1 MIQVPKISAL
11 AIVLNEESN
20 IRAYLDNMS
29 FADEIVVVDSF
40 STDKTLEI
48 IASDYPKVKVVQ
60 RKFDDFSSQ
69 RNFAINLAKNDWIIF
84 FDADERITEKGIQ
97 EIKHTVATDKKND
110 AFWVKRIFYHG
121 CKPMHYGGRNLDK
134 AIRLFKKS
142 KCRYSRKLVHE
153 QLIVRG
159 RTSELSETIHHY
171 SFKNKADFL
180 SKRLQYSKLK
190 AQELFEIGTLPNWFH
205 FYIKPAFRFFKHYIV
220 EGGILNGKNGID
232 LSNVMAYHVYMRYVY
247 LAEMHRN
254 IQHYHHKE
262 SSTNAINIGYEAKR
276 VFHNATGLGNYS
288 RDLIRILS
296 QYFSENKYFLY
307 NPKLSKIHRFFTN
320 EINVFERL
328 PLSKTNKIF
337 QNIWR
342 QFLIVKDLKQDNI
355 QIFHGLSGELPSGL
369 QKANIKSVVT
379 IHDLI
384 FMRYPKF
391 YSFFDRKIHYYKFR
405 KAAQSADK
413 IIAISEQTKQDIVQF
428 LKVDE
433 SKIEVIYQGCQQVFK
448 EFYSNDEKES
458 LRQKLHLPQNFLLNV
473 GTIEQRKN
481 VLSAVKAIENIDIFL
496 VIIGGDTPYKREI
509 LDYIKQRNYP
519 EKVIFLKGISAK
531 ELAMVYQL
539 ATVFVY
545 PSLFEGFGIPIIE
558 ALFSKIPVITTN
570 SGVFPEAAGPDSVY
584 VNPTDIQ
591 EIESKITLLLSDPNL
606 RTSIAEKG
614 FDFVQKFND
623 QAIASQIMAVYQNL
637 LK

>member
-1 MIQVPKISAL
+1 MIQAPKISAL

-20 IRAYLDNMS
+20 ISDYLDNMS

-40 STDKTLEI
+40 STDRTLEI
-48 IASDYPKVKVVQ
+48 IAEKYPKVKIFK

-69 RNFAINLAKNDWIIF
+69 RNYAISLAKNDWIIF
-84 FDADERITEKGIQ
+84 FDADERVTEKGIQ
-97 EIKHTVATDKKND
+97 EIKNTVATDKKND

-121 CKPMHYGGRNLDK
+121 NKPMYYGGRNLDK

-159 RTSELSETIHHY
+159 KTTELAETIHHY

-190 AQELFEIGTLPNWFH
+190 AKELLILDTKPNWFH
-205 FYIKPAFRFFKHYIV
+205 FYIKPAFRFIKHYIGEFGV
-220 EGGILNGKNGID
+220 FNGKNGFELASIM
-232 LSNVMAYHVYMRYVY
+232 SYHVYMRYVY
-247 LAEMHRN
+247 LNEMRKN
-254 IQHYHHKE
+254 IHIYSEQTAGFQE
-262 SSTNAINIGYEAKR
+262 INIGYEAKR
-276 VFHNATGLGNYS
+276 IFHNGTGLGNYS

-296 QYFSENKYFLY
+296 QSFPAISYFLY
-307 NPKLSKIHRFFTN
+307 NPKISKINRFPTN
-320 EINVFERL
+320 ENNVFERL
-328 PLSKTNKIF
+328 PTSKLNKF
-337 QNIWR
+337 FRNLWR
-342 QFLIVKDLKQDNI
+342 QFTIIKNLKQDKI
-355 QIFHGLSGELPSGL
+355 QIFHGLSGELPIGL
-369 QKANIKSVVT
+369 KTANIKSVVT

-391 YSFFDRKIHYYKFR
+391 YSYFDRKIHYYKFK
-405 KAAQSADK
+405 KAAFAANK
-413 IIAISEQTKQDIVQF
+413 IIAISEQTKQDIIEF
-428 LKVDE
+428 LNVDE

-448 EFYSNDEKES
+448 KMYSNQEKEVV
-458 LRQKLHLPQNFLLNV
+458 RQKLHLPQHFILNV

-481 VLSAVKAIENIDIFL
+481 VLSVVKAIEHIDTFL
-496 VIIGGDTPYKREI
+496 IIVGGDTPYKREI
-509 LDYIKQRNYP
+509 LDYTKEKSYTQ
-519 EKVIFLKGISAK
+519 KVIFLKGISAK

-539 ATVFVY
+539 ATIFVY

-558 ALFSKIPVITTN
+558 ALYSKIPVLTTN
-570 SGVFPEAAGPDSVY
+570 SGVFPEAAGPHSIF
-584 VNPTDIQ
+584 VNPTDIP
-591 EIESKITLLLSDPNL
+591 EIASKIKLLLSDQNL
-606 RTSIAEKG
+606 RASIAEKG

-623 QAIASQIMAVYQNL
+623 QTIASQMMAVYQDL